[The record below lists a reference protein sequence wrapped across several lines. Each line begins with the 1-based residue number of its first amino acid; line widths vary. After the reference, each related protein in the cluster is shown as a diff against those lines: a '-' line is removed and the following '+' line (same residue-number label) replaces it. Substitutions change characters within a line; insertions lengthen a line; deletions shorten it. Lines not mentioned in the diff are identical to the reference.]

1 MIEIS
6 FREFFEY
13 TYHEDGFHELYVLK
27 NGLNETLYIGISSE
41 NIWNRWFGPRG
52 HVMVGHNYLIGE
64 SSVGRKVVDHLPDSW
79 EWKIQL
85 WTLENCKAFCANELN
100 PTGRYDI
107 QWLEPIM
114 IQKLRPSLNVIY
126 NLNPGIDNM
135 PLSEKEKKRQ
145 DALDKAYRDI
155 FEKNS
160 KWKK

>member
-1 MIEIS
+1 
-6 FREFFEY
+6 
-13 TYHEDGFHELYVLK
+13 
-27 NGLNETLYIGISSE
+27 
-41 NIWNRWFGPRG
+41 
-52 HVMVGHNYLIGE
+52 
-64 SSVGRKVVDHLPDSW
+64 
-79 EWKIQL
+79 
-85 WTLENCKAFCANELN
+85 
-100 PTGRYDI
+100 
-107 QWLEPIM
+107 M